1 MRLEDMK
8 LFARVAA
15 AKSFTGAARQLGIP
29 KQTLSRRVAALE
41 HALGVRLLH
50 RTTRRL
56 YLTEVGAA
64 YAERCAEVIRMA
76 EEANRSVT
84 DAGEVPK
91 GTLRVTADPVFGEAF
106 LGGVIAEFAQR
117 WPEVHVEVV
126 LTRRRVD
133 LVEEGFDVAFRVGRV
148 DDSALTATR
157 LGPAR
162 VRYCASP
169 RYLARRGVPKTP
181 EDLATHDC
189 ILVITEGAPVRWPF
203 QMGNRDRLVPVSG
216 RLRFNSFALAHTAA
230 LAGLGIAIFPE
241 FVCAEDVRRK
251 RLVPVLEECIGE
263 VGAVWLVRPT
273 HRYPPARVRTF
284 AELVGERLGRDPPWE
299 PGSDGGRHSRAA
311 PRRKATRFG

>member
-1 MRLEDMK
+1 MKLEDMR

-15 AKSFTGAARQLGIP
+15 ARSFTGAARQLGIP
-29 KQTLSRRVAALE
+29 KQTLSRRVAGLE

-64 YAERCAEVIRMA
+64 YAERCDEVIRMA

-106 LGGVIAEFAQR
+106 LGGVITEFARR

-133 LVEEGFDVAFRVGRV
+133 LVEEGFDLAFRVGRV
-148 DDSALTATR
+148 DDPALTATR

-169 RYLARRGVPKTP
+169 RYLAG
-181 EDLATHDC
+181 
-189 ILVITEGAPVRWPF
+189 GAF
-203 QMGNRDRLVPVSG
+203 QRLPRTS
-216 RLRFNSFALAHTAA
+216 
-230 LAGLGIAIFPE
+230 
-241 FVCAEDVRRK
+241 
-251 RLVPVLEECIGE
+251 
-263 VGAVWLVRPT
+263 RPMS
-273 HRYPPARVRTF
+273 A
-284 AELVGERLGRDPPWE
+284 
-299 PGSDGGRHSRAA
+299 SS
-311 PRRKATRFG
+311 